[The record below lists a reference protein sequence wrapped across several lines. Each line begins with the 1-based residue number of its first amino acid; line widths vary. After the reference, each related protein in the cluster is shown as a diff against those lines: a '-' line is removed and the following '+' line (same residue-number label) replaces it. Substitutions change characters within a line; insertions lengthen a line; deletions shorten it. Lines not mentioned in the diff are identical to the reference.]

1 MTMRTLGNGGPLAG
15 SVGLGCIG
23 MSWGYAESGRNDA
36 ASVRVI
42 RDALD
47 GGIRLLDTAGVY
59 GDGHNEKLVGTAIGG
74 RREEA
79 VVATK
84 GDLVVDDLATRQ
96 MHRDARPDT
105 LRRQVDES
113 LRRLGIDNID
123 LFYLHRVD
131 PDTPLEES
139 WTALAG
145 LVADGKIRHLGLS
158 EVTVAQAEAA
168 HAVHPVAAIQS
179 ELSLW
184 TREPLG
190 DRSSDRAEDPST
202 TSAAGVGSPAGGD
215 LVEWTGRHGVA
226 FVPFAPLGRGYL
238 TGTLTSDGFEDGD
251 FRATN
256 PRFLPEAFARN
267 RAITDEVARIAA
279 AHDVTSAQ
287 ISLAWLLGLADHV
300 IPIPGTRSSAH
311 LRENLGAGQILLTS
325 DERAVLD
332 SLPAPVGSRY

>member
-1 MTMRTLGNGGPLAG
+1 MTMRTLGNGGSLAG
-15 SVGLGCIG
+15 TVGLGCMG

-59 GDGHNEKLVGTAIGG
+59 GDGHNERLVGKAIAG

-84 GDLVVDDLATRQ
+84 GGLVVDDLATRT
-96 MHRDARPDT
+96 MHRDGRPDA
-105 LRRQVDES
+105 LRRQVDQS
-113 LRRLGIDNID
+113 LRRLGVDDID
-123 LFYLHRVD
+123 LYYLHRVD
-131 PDTPLEES
+131 PTTPLEES
-139 WTALAG
+139 WSALAE
-145 LVADGKIRHLGLS
+145 LVAEGKIRHLGLS
-158 EVTVAQAEAA
+158 EVAIRQAEAA
-168 HAVHPVAAIQS
+168 HHIHPVAAIQS

-190 DRSSDRAEDPST
+190 VRSEDAVSDDVAGAGSVAE
-202 TSAAGVGSPAGGD
+202 GD
-215 LVEWTGRHGVA
+215 LVDWARRHGVA

-238 TGTLTSDGFEDGD
+238 TGALTASSFEIGD

-256 PRFLPEAFARN
+256 PRFLPEAFLRN
-267 RAITDEVARIAA
+267 QAITDEVARIAA
-279 AHDVTSAQ
+279 AHDATPAQ
-287 ISLAWLLGLADHV
+287 VSLAWLLGLGDHV

-311 LRENLGAGQILLTS
+311 LRENLGAGRIQLTD

-332 SLPAPVGSRY
+332 NLPAPVGSRY